1 MMMMIMTI
9 LMMIVFFNV
18 VGLLFRIGLGIMRIV
33 FGFVGFLMVAGIVLT
48 LAGVYFLPVIAVI
61 ALIAAGV
68 KGLRRL

>member
-1 MMMMIMTI
+1 MMIMTI

-18 VGLLFRIGLGIMRIV
+18 VGLLFRIGLGIMIIV

-48 LAGVYFLPVIAVI
+48 LAGAYFLPVIAVI

>member
-1 MMMMIMTI
+1 MMMIMTI

>member
-1 MMMMIMTI
+1 MMMIMTI
-9 LMMIVFFNV
+9 LMMVVFFNV
-18 VGLLFRIGLGIMRIV
+18 VGLLFRIGWGIMRIV